1 MCGVKRLS
9 HDGIVSFVELL
20 SLHHLGCTFAAARK
34 NVAQTESRSRL
45 SMPNQAIHVVSGG
58 AVGRVK
64 VANGLEN
71 RISRFE
77 LRLDIA

>member
-1 MCGVKRLS
+1 
-9 HDGIVSFVELL
+9 
-20 SLHHLGCTFAAARK
+20 
-34 NVAQTESRSRL
+34 
-45 SMPNQAIHVVSGG
+45 MPSKTIQVVSGG